1 LTQVKICSGRRS
13 DVTQIRLRRA
23 YEAPGKDDG
32 TRILVDRVWPRGVS
46 KEDLRLDFWAKN
58 IAPSTELRHWFG
70 HDPEKWNEFRRRY
83 SDELD
88 ENDAAVE
95 ELLSKVEGKRLTLVY
110 GARDEQHNNAV
121 ALKEYLS
128 EKWGD

>member
-1 LTQVKICSGRRS
+1 
-13 DVTQIRLRRA
+13 VTQIRLRRA